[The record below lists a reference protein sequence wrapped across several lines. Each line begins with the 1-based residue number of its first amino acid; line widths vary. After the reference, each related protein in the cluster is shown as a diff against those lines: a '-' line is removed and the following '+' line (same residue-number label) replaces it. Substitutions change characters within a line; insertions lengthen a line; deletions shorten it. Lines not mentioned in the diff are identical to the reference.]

1 MQRIIIPTEKTYTIE
16 LPDEF
21 IGKRVRVSVEID
33 YKDLFK
39 KDELSLTQDA
49 DNNLLETWLN
59 KFTTNSKGYK
69 FDREDANDCA

>member
-21 IGKRVRVSVEID
+21 IGKRVRVNVEID

-69 FDREDANDCA
+69 FDREDANDYE

>member
-69 FDREDANDCA
+69 FDREDANDCE